1 LEGIMAVVMIMTM
14 AAVQPPATVQASAMG
29 SAALRIGEGRCNHP
43 KVSLTLAP
51 AAAEPVPMPAGR
63 KRKRADFSA
72 AFLVIEA
79 GLGLDMSVRNEN
91 LLKKI
96 YSPNSTGSNR
106 KKKNWKPESKS
117 WKKL

>member
-14 AAVQPPATVQASAMG
+14 ATVQPPATVMALALAMD
-29 SAALRIGEGRCNHP
+29 AAGLRIGEGRCNHP

-96 YSPNSTGSNR
+96 
-106 KKKNWKPESKS
+106 
-117 WKKL
+117 